1 MQITTESSVA
11 SMNKPKI
18 SIIVPVYNTEL
29 YLRECIES
37 ILRQSF
43 MNFEVLLV
51 DDGSTDASGSIC
63 EDYAAKDTRI
73 RVFHQT
79 NQGVTAARKLGL
91 EYARGEFICFVDS
104 DDKITSNALEILFSN
119 MRDGVDIVICD
130 SERSGY
136 ATGNEF
142 LNQLLKNEILISLW
156 GKLYRKELL
165 ISSGALD
172 IRREINIGEDYLANI
187 KMALLV
193 SRIVYVPTV
202 TYLYQYNPDSAVQTR
217 KWSLA
222 YEEMFRI
229 EVEKVLGNRLSE
241 FEESWY
247 KFQLRTLE
255 NLIIHRIKFSYKRA
269 WIQELLRTKQ
279 NYALTNREKIIC
291 KIRNAALCR
300 YILALESRINYK
312 K

>member
-1 MQITTESSVA
+1 MSST
-11 SMNKPKI
+11 I
-18 SIIVPVYNTEL
+18 SVIVPIYNTEN
-29 YLRECIES
+29 YIAGCIDS
-37 ILRQSF
+37 ILHQTYTD
-43 MNFEVLLV
+43 FELILV
-51 DDGSTDASGSIC
+51 DDGSKDNSLSIC
-63 EDYAAKDTRI
+63 RQVALTDTRI
-73 RVFHQT
+73 HVLHQE
-79 NQGVTAARKLGL
+79 NKGVTAARKLGL

-229 EVEKVLGNRLSE
+229 EVEKVLGNRLS
-241 FEESWY
+241 
-247 KFQLRTLE
+247 

>member
-1 MQITTESSVA
+1 MSST
-11 SMNKPKI
+11 I
-18 SIIVPVYNTEL
+18 SVIVPIYNTEN
-29 YLRECIES
+29 YIAGCIDS
-37 ILRQSF
+37 ILHQTYTD
-43 MNFEVLLV
+43 FELILV
-51 DDGSTDASGSIC
+51 DDGSKDNSLSIC
-63 EDYAAKDTRI
+63 RQVALTDTRI
-73 RVFHQT
+73 HVLHQE
-79 NQGVTAARKLGL
+79 NKGVTAARKLGL

-142 LNQLLKNEILISLW
+142 LNQLLKNEILISLCL

-202 TYLYQYNPDSAVQTR
+202 TYLYQYNPDSAVQT
-217 KWSLA
+217 
-222 YEEMFRI
+222 
-229 EVEKVLGNRLSE
+229 
-241 FEESWY
+241 
-247 KFQLRTLE
+247 
-255 NLIIHRIKFSYKRA
+255 
-269 WIQELLRTKQ
+269 
-279 NYALTNREKIIC
+279 
-291 KIRNAALCR
+291 
-300 YILALESRINYK
+300 
-312 K
+312 

>member
-1 MQITTESSVA
+1 MSST
-11 SMNKPKI
+11 I
-18 SIIVPVYNTEL
+18 SVIVPIYNTEN
-29 YLRECIES
+29 YIAGCIDS
-37 ILRQSF
+37 ILHQTYTDL
-43 MNFEVLLV
+43 ELILV
-51 DDGSTDASGSIC
+51 DDGSKDNSLSIC
-63 EDYAAKDTRI
+63 RQVALTDTRI
-73 RVFHQT
+73 HVLHQE
-79 NQGVTAARKLGL
+79 NKGVTAARKLGL

-193 SRIVYVPTV
+193 SRIVMCLP
-202 TYLYQYNPDSAVQTR
+202 L
-217 KWSLA
+217 
-222 YEEMFRI
+222 
-229 EVEKVLGNRLSE
+229 
-241 FEESWY
+241 
-247 KFQLRTLE
+247 
-255 NLIIHRIKFSYKRA
+255 LIYTNITQILLYKR
-269 WIQELLRTKQ
+269 E
-279 NYALTNREKIIC
+279 NGH
-291 KIRNAALCR
+291 
-300 YILALESRINYK
+300 
-312 K
+312 